1 VLARHISAEKSGS
14 STAWKTFARFFHAM
28 EKVIH
33 AVEKIFHAMEVL
45 DFSTTEDT
53 EDPRETAGEF

>member
-1 VLARHISAEKSGS
+1 
-14 STAWKTFARFFHAM
+14 M

-33 AVEKIFHAMEVL
+33 AVEKIFHGMEVP